1 MDFLA
6 DNPHFAV
13 TAFQKFKHR
22 LVFQDIPDYSA
33 ISPLLHL
40 SHNCQIL
47 ERETDTFPPS
57 FYFLVLP

>member
-1 MDFLA
+1 
-6 DNPHFAV
+6 V